1 MEQNKLFL
9 ICPFSN
15 MENFI
20 RRIHGTDVYFMT
32 AMATAFSYER
42 DDIRK
47 IADFL
52 DRRMITNIYI
62 VNDTSCRF
70 INGVIEQKM
79 SSGSDAEKNLEVLL
93 MENQKIIMKKSTTF
107 DKVKTLTELN
117 IIEQILN
124 LREHDLIMS
133 VVEKNK
139 ISIKGLITTKLSNT
153 YVEVN

>member
-70 INGVIEQKM
+70 INGVIEQKKN
-79 SSGSDAEKNLEVLL
+79 SGSDAEKNLEVLL
-93 MENQKIIMKKSTTF
+93 MENQKIIMKQSTTF

>member
-1 MEQNKLFL
+1 
-9 ICPFSN
+9 
-15 MENFI
+15 
-20 RRIHGTDVYFMT
+20 MT

-70 INGVIEQKM
+70 INSVIEQKM

>member
-70 INGVIEQKM
+70 INSVIEQKM

-93 MENQKIIMKKSTTF
+93 MENQKIIMKQSTTF

>member
-1 MEQNKLFL
+1 
-9 ICPFSN
+9 
-15 MENFI
+15 
-20 RRIHGTDVYFMT
+20 MT

>member
-1 MEQNKLFL
+1 
-9 ICPFSN
+9 

-70 INGVIEQKM
+70 INSVIEQKM

>member
-70 INGVIEQKM
+70 INSVIEQKM

-117 IIEQILN
+117 IIEQIFN